1 MNAGRRNNEEPIL
14 KHYLYFTW
22 DREGLYRFLI
32 PLVGIPF
39 TEGGTMNYD
48 GYSCIIIN
56 IGVMSMGRENPWDE
70 TRR

>member
-1 MNAGRRNNEEPIL
+1 MQDGVIMKNHFLSTTCTLRGTERA
-14 KHYLYFTW
+14 YTA
-22 DREGLYRFLI
+22 FLI

>member
-1 MNAGRRNNEEPIL
+1 MKNQFLSITCTLRGTERA
-14 KHYLYFTW
+14 YTA
-22 DREGLYRFLI
+22 FLI
-32 PLVGIPF
+32 LLVGIPF

-56 IGVMSMGRENPWDE
+56 IGVMSMGKENSWDE